1 MWQRMKQ
8 TRWHGRRCILAS
20 LLGCMLPLLA
30 GATEPVAGHAVRLE
44 AVETGITPSE
54 GLNPASDLA
63 PAVPVPS
70 VLSGKPGH
78 AARDTSRGLGSGVD
92 ATGNKMAN
100 EPATPFGLKPG
111 GSIGLKVSAGHEQGL
126 EGGFGLK
133 PPVTGRKNTS
143 TALSPLPPALSAAMR
158 PVMEKADNDAMLG
171 MTGMLGMSG
180 MEGMVTAR
188 HTLLTPEASTDGK
201 SHEASSP
208 PAFVQALGATVFQL
222 LSMPLMV
229 AGLVVFGVCCFVL
242 WRRALYPPLHPLHP
256 GWRLPYP
263 SSWLAHLTPRS
274 KKTVPVISAATAAKA
289 PSVKTEPDQT

>member
-1 MWQRMKQ
+1 MKQ
-8 TRWHGRRCILAS
+8 TRWHGKRYILAS

-30 GATEPVAGHAVRLE
+30 GATEPVVAHTARLD
-44 AVETGITPSE
+44 AVEMSIAPSE
-54 GLNPASDLA
+54 GLNLASDLA
-63 PAVPVPS
+63 PATPM
-70 VLSGKPGH
+70 LSGKPGH
-78 AARDTSRGLGSGVD
+78 AARDTARGLGCGVD
-92 ATGNKMAN
+92 ATGSKMAN
-100 EPATPFGLKPG
+100 ELTTPFGLKPG

-126 EGGFGLK
+126 AGSFGLK
-133 PPVTGRKNTS
+133 PPVVGRKNTS

-158 PVMEKADNDAMLG
+158 PVMEKADNDVMLG
-171 MTGMLGMSG
+171 MAGMLGMSG
-180 MEGMVTAR
+180 MEGMTTAR

-274 KKTVPVISAATAAKA
+274 KKTAPVTAATASTEA
-289 PSVKTEPDQT
+289 PLVKTELDQT